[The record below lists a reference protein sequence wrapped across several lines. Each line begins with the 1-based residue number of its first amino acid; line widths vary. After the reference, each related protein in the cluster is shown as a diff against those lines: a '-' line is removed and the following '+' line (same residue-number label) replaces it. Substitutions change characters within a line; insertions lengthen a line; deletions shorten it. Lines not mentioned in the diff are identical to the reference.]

1 MKDEAMSMGRKN
13 YEELVKNFEKQV
25 EEKNYIAADKTLA
38 EISKT
43 EVTPESK
50 ENYEKALELFLEMKS
65 IYEPFKYTL
74 RGKMLLF
81 ALTEGV
87 GISVPECLFSK
98 GAKAAQTAEKAGL
111 PLFSTQELELLKSKT
126 FPVSDNP
133 EIAIKLAF
141 VDIEKEIESAE
152 KNPSVAIDVCEYL
165 TKLKGYLLEHPSEA
179 QAVEENYKL
188 SFKQLLEKFA
198 VNSLNKNNISAIEK
212 SGEKVGVELGK
223 NKTAFLRIGDLQLQF
238 ELREGDEIYKI
249 AKKAKLPIVIEKNN
263 ELKETHENLY
273 KLEERKIEGKDLND
287 LFEKEEK

>member
-1 MKDEAMSMGRKN
+1 MKDEVMSMSRKR

-65 IYEPFKYTL
+65 IYEPFKYTF

-98 GAKAAQTAEKAGL
+98 GTKAAQTAEKAGL
-111 PLFSTQELELLKSKT
+111 PLFSAQELELLKSKT

-141 VDIEKEIESAE
+141 IDIEKEIESAE

-188 SFKQLLEKFA
+188 SFEQLLEKFA

-249 AKKAKLPIVIEKNN
+249 AKKAKLPIVVEKNN
-263 ELKETHENLY
+263 ELRETHENLY